1 MNPQVT
7 IRALKSK
14 LLLRLLPLLMGML
27 LISLQAQEGTTDPT
41 IFGEIARFPPIRYG
55 ILLNNWGVFHAGI
68 GLTTT
73 RFLQSKRLMRII
85 GKEPMSPG
93 KTILTV
99 FAISM
104 VWEAWEF
111 YDDGDE
117 YSKIYDESPQQ
128 AIWDNVGDV
137 ALAVGFAALGMRWE
151 KPQYAP
157 SIAFRYNEIQLVWN
171 I

>member
-1 MNPQVT
+1 MGGLLIPMQAQT
-7 IRALKSK
+7 GSALPKFVYDLAKS
-14 LLLRLLPLLMGML
+14 PPIQYGML
-27 LISLQAQEGTTDPT
+27 EN
-41 IFGEIARFPPIRYG
+41 R
-55 ILLNNWGVFHAGI
+55 WGVFHAGL

-73 RFLQSKRLMRII
+73 RFLQSKTLMRII

-93 KTILTV
+93 KIILTV

-104 VWEAWEF
+104 GWEAWEF
-111 YDDGDE
+111 YREGHGSIDE
-117 YSKIYDESPQQ
+117 YSKIYGSRQQ

-137 ALAVGFAALGMRWE
+137 ALTVGFAALGMQWK

-157 SIAFRYNEIQLVWN
+157 NIAFRYNEIQLVWN